1 MLSLPDRATAKI
13 LEERANDGARAPDTY
28 RPQATVRIY
37 VPTASMAASQWPKV
51 KPFALTG
58 ASQFRPAA
66 PIALHS
72 AEWAADY
79 NEIKEFGGRTSAKR
93 SARQTEDAH
102 FWLVVDGRGYHPVI
116 RTLVE
121 AKKLSLI
128 DSARLFALAAVAR
141 EDALIAVFDAKYHY
155 ELAQLAACMSSARA
169 CLPFRTLLRGVRC
182 DALRQPRLAALVA
195 QLAPIIGRPA
205 SVCRIPACQRRR
217 AHGRL
222 PLPSAAEQHHLSGG
236 REPFCTRFHQ
246 TFDGTSGGGDQAFLN
261 TVVRASLTHAITGL
275 EILR

>member
-1 MLSLPDRATAKI
+1 MRATFAAAT
-13 LEERANDGARAPDTY
+13 LQH
-28 RPQATVRIY
+28 QAQKNPACRFFDLRQSTIDVTI
-37 VPTASMAASQWPKV
+37 AALRD
-51 KPFALTG
+51 ALTG
-58 ASQFRPAA
+58 MTSRQRAVPQPWGNGSAASLPGER
-66 PIALHS
+66 
-72 AEWAADY
+72 
-79 NEIKEFGGRTSAKR
+79 GGRVVG
-93 SARQTEDAH
+93 RQAT
-102 FWLVVDGRGYHPVI
+102 GPSY
-116 RTLVE
+116 
-121 AKKLSLI
+121 
-128 DSARLFALAAVAR
+128 
-141 EDALIAVFDAKYHY
+141 
-155 ELAQLAACMSSARA
+155 AQLAACMSSARA

-182 DALRQPRLAALVA
+182 DALRQPRPAALVA